1 MSSATLETPFSPLK
15 RVFPEFAL
23 PAVLPDDIASLKTLL
38 VTQQSAHVELLV
50 DLDNAHAAQLA
61 AIRQDA
67 HDYVIGMLEQ
77 AVLARQRM
85 FGASSEQLSA
95 QSRLFDEAEALAQS
109 STQAQDQAPIP
120 VEVLPPAS
128 DTDTSKP
135 AVKPARGKR
144 APLPAQLERVDV
156 VHDVPQAERTC
167 PCATPMVEIGQDI
180 SEQLDIVP
188 MQVRVLRHIRK
199 RYGCPTSDH
208 APITAAL
215 PPQRL
220 PKSNASADFLAM
232 LIAVKFVDGL
242 PLARFEHVL
251 DRHGVPVPRQTLAR
265 WVIGCSRLLRPLH
278 LPDARH
284 LARLLPDLHG

>member
-1 MSSATLETPFSPLK
+1 M
-15 RVFPEFAL
+15 FPQVPEST
-23 PAVLPDDIASLKTLL
+23 VLPVDIEALKALVAS
-38 VTQQSAHVELLV
+38 QQAACEQ
-50 DLDNAHAAQLA
+50 AAQLA
-61 AIRQDA
+61 YQHAVQAIRLDA
-67 HDYVIGMLEQ
+67 HEYIIRMLEQ

-95 QSRLFDEAEALAQS
+95 QNRLFDEAEALAQS
-109 STQAQDQAPIP
+109 STDAQDLAPIP
-120 VEVLPPAS
+120 AEVLPPAL
-128 DTDTSKP
+128 DTGTSKP

-144 APLPAQLERVDV
+144 APLPVQLPRVDV
-156 VHDVPQAERTC
+156 VHDVPESERTC
-167 PCATPMVEIGQDI
+167 PCGTPMVEIGCDV

-199 RYGCPTSDH
+199 RYGCPTSAH
-208 APITAAL
+208 APVTAAL
-215 PPQRL
+215 PPQPL

-242 PLARFEHVL
+242 PLARFEYVL

-265 WVIGCSRLLRPLH
+265 WVIGCSRLLQPLH